1 MRNDLATLVGSRICH
16 DLISPIGAIGNGL
29 ELLSLTDEASSGA
42 EMSLISDSV
51 ENASA
56 RIRFFR
62 IAFGAACADQRVSR
76 SEVLGILEANARG
89 GKISYQWPTDAEQSR
104 QDVRIAFLLLQCCET
119 AMPFG
124 GDIAVTR
131 DGSHWTVRA
140 TADRFKVLGDLWDGL
155 TKHDL
160 VLKHTAA
167 QVQFALL
174 PQVLS
179 DAGHTLTANVTEFE
193 ITATFG
199 PPVSA

>member
-29 ELLSLTDEASSGA
+29 ELLSLTDGATSGA

-51 ENASA
+51 RNASA

-62 IAFGAACADQRVSR
+62 IAFGASSADQRVSR
-76 SEVLGILEANARG
+76 AEVLGILEANARG
-89 GKISYQWPTDAEQSR
+89 GKISYQWPTDVEQSR

-124 GDIAVTR
+124 GDIVVTR
-131 DGSHWTVRA
+131 DGPHWTVRA
-140 TADRFKVLGDLWDGL
+140 VADRFKDLGDLWDGL
-155 TKHDL
+155 IRHDL
-160 VLKHTAA
+160 TPTHTAA

-179 DAGHTLTANVTEFE
+179 ESGHTLKLNVAELE

-199 PPVSA
+199 PLVSA